1 MEWIEPVDVK
11 SAVKF
16 SSSLVNSA
24 DEECR
29 NIIHGSITG
38 KKKFFLSMSHLHLLL
53 CVVFQ
58 NPTWHGLLVET
69 GSMLCQQHTVECRA
83 DISNAHKG
91 KNLKLPV

>member
-38 KKKFFLSMSHLHLLL
+38 KDN
-53 CVVFQ
+53 VF
-58 NPTWHGLLVET
+58 
-69 GSMLCQQHTVECRA
+69 
-83 DISNAHKG
+83 
-91 KNLKLPV
+91 

>member
-29 NIIHGSITG
+29 NILHGSISG
-38 KKKFFLSMSHLHLLL
+38 KDNVFLQS
-53 CVVFQ
+53 
-58 NPTWHGLLVET
+58 
-69 GSMLCQQHTVECRA
+69 
-83 DISNAHKG
+83 
-91 KNLKLPV
+91 

>member
-38 KKKFFLSMSHLHLLL
+38 KKKFFLSMSHLHLYVL
-53 CVVFQ
+53 CFRIQLGMVCL
-58 NPTWHGLLVET
+58 W
-69 GSMLCQQHTVECRA
+69 R
-83 DISNAHKG
+83 
-91 KNLKLPV
+91 